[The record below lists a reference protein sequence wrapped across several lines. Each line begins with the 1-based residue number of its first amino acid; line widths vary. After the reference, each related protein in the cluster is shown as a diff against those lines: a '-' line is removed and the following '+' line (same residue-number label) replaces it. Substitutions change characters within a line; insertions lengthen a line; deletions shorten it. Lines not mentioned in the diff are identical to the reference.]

1 MNDSRESSTTG
12 VIRIVIVIAMLEKS
26 VNDQSGINS
35 RGKGQGRLRC
45 RRYGQIFAL
54 LSLVLEVLIC
64 SSHLT
69 PPRGQ
74 LSQCSCRF
82 CRCWGC
88 QPCQAL
94 VSVCRVWHL
103 EDRHLFKGIDSRWTS
118 CSCWVVGL
126 PWYKVCGSSSSNS

>member
-1 MNDSRESSTTG
+1 
-12 VIRIVIVIAMLEKS
+12 MLE
-26 VNDQSGINS
+26 V
-35 RGKGQGRLRC
+35 
-45 RRYGQIFAL
+45 
-54 LSLVLEVLIC
+54 VIC

-69 PPRGQ
+69 RPWGQ

-103 EDRHLFKGIDSRWTS
+103 EDRHLFKRIDGRIV
-118 CSCWVVGL
+118 VVG
-126 PWYKVCGSSSSNS
+126 SSIYHGIKFVAVTVVIVRVSDWKKIDVVNRDLGRDAPPNFMCTLE